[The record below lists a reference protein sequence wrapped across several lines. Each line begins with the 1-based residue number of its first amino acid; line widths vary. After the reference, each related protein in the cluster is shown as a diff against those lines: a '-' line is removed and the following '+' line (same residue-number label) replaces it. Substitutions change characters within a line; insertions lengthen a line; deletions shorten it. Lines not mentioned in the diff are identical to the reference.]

1 MTKNSRELGTSGEL
15 KAGEYLENDGYR
27 ILERNYRC
35 RFGEIDIIAA
45 KSNTLFFIEVKTRTA
60 GSFLQPE
67 ESVDHFKLDHIKNC
81 ANHYIQQNN
90 MEEYDVSFDVI
101 SIISGRTGMSLKHIK
116 NCEI

>member
-1 MTKNSRELGTSGEL
+1 MTKNTRELGISGEL
-15 KAGEYLENDGYR
+15 KAGKYLEDEGYE

-35 RFGEIDIIAA
+35 RYGEIDIIAA
-45 KSNTLFFIEVKTRTA
+45 KSNTLCFIEVKTRTT

-67 ESVDHFKLDHIKNC
+67 ESVDRFKLNHIKNC

-101 SIISGRTGMSLKHIK
+101 SIISNKTRMSLKHVR
-116 NCEI
+116 NCDI